1 MTAHLPTLNLI
12 GAGRVG
18 QTLARLWTQAGV
30 FAVQEVLTTS
40 MASAQAACQLIGAGT
55 PAPNLGAMR
64 SADVWLI
71 AATDAQIATA
81 ATALAAQSSQ
91 ACAGGADGALD
102 SGEADTAGGPATKGA
117 RQPPTAF
124 HCSGALPASVLAP
137 LAALGWQVASA
148 HPILSF
154 ANAEAACAQFAGTP
168 CALEGD
174 AAARAW
180 LQTAFTAIGA
190 QCFEVRSQDKL
201 LYHAAAVFATN
212 FLPVLQSVAE
222 DAWRATGVPEALL
235 PHLRASLLNNAVAN
249 ITRLGPQGALTG
261 PAARGDTA
269 AIARQAAAV
278 SAWDEKSGA
287 AYVALSDLALRL
299 AGHTPPAMPTAQSRQ
314 APPSPSADNAALL

>member
-30 FAVQEVLTTS
+30 FVVQDVMTRS
-40 MASAQAACQLIGAGT
+40 MASAQGACDFIGAGT
-55 PAPNLGAMR
+55 PAPSLGAMR

-71 AATDAQIATA
+71 ATTDAQIAASAASLAAPMSQARAGNTERHSVA
-81 ATALAAQSSQ
+81 SEANATADPAAE
-91 ACAGGADGALD
+91 AL
-102 SGEADTAGGPATKGA
+102 
-117 RQPPTAF
+117 RRPPIAF

-190 QCFEVRSQDKL
+190 QYFEVRSQDKL

-235 PHLRASLLNNAVAN
+235 PHLRASLLNNAVSN

-269 AIARQAAAV
+269 AIARQAVAV

-287 AYVALSDLALRL
+287 AYTALSALALRL
-299 AGHTPPAMPTAQSRQ
+299 AGH
-314 APPSPSADNAALL
+314 

>member
-1 MTAHLPTLNLI
+1 MNTRLPTLNLI

-30 FAVQEVLTTS
+30 FAVQDVLTTS
-40 MASAQAACQLIGAGT
+40 RASARAACDFIGAGT
-55 PAPNLGAMR
+55 PAQSRDTMR
-64 SADVWLI
+64 RADVWLI
-71 AATDAQIATA
+71 ATTDAQIAASA
-81 ATALAAQSSQ
+81 ASLAAQMGHARARNKESGLVPSETNTT
-91 ACAGGADGALD
+91 ADPGAQGL
-102 SGEADTAGGPATKGA
+102 
-117 RQPPTAF
+117 RRPPTAF

-137 LAALGWQVASA
+137 LGALGWQVASA

-154 ANAEAACAQFAGTP
+154 ANAQGACAQFAGTP

-174 AAARAW
+174 AAARTL
-180 LQTAFTAIGA
+180 LQAAFTAIGA

-222 DAWRATGVPEALL
+222 DAWRASGVPEALL
-235 PHLRASLLNNAVAN
+235 PHLRASLLHNAVAN

-278 SAWDEKSGA
+278 GVWDEKSGA

-299 AGHTPPAMPTAQSRQ
+299 AGHTPPTTAVADSGH
-314 APPSPSADNAALL
+314 APASPGADGAAVL